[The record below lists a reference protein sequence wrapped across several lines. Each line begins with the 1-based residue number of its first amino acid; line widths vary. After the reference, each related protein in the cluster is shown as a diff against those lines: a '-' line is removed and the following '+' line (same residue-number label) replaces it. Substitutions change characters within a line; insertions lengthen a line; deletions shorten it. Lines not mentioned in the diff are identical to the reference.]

1 MNKIVCDLCGTTYP
15 DTANQC
21 PICGTARTAEVSGTS
36 DQNNEAQATGGY
48 TYVKGGHFSK
58 KNVKKRTETKSN
70 LSYRDVEPE
79 KPKRQPAPA
88 KKSVAT
94 QKPEP
99 TKQKNKDK
107 VSVGLTIV
115 AIVLV
120 VAIIAVLG
128 YIVVRFFLPADFF
141 GGSNDT
147 PPVTDPPAVSDPL
160 PELVGC
166 ETVTFQENVLS
177 FTEINATQKL
187 NVTLAPADTTDSLRF
202 ASSDETVAVVS
213 DDGTV
218 TAVGEGTAIITA
230 YCGSASTQCTV
241 TCSVTP
247 TVNLELNRKEITFEI
262 EGQTW
267 VLYDGD
273 LDVTAITWVS
283 DNEAVATVAN
293 GTVTAVAE
301 GDAMITATYGD
312 QNVQCAI
319 HCVFEDEQETDTPT
333 VTEPV
338 TEPKTYKLV
347 NGYGGS
353 NKDVTMTKGSSF
365 PLKLVDQDGK
375 TVSDAVWSVDNKNVC
390 SYSNGWVKAKASGM
404 TKVKATIDGNTYT
417 CIIRVS

>member
-21 PICGTARTAEVSGTS
+21 PICGTARSAEVSGVS
-36 DQNNEAQATGGY
+36 DLNNEAPASSSY
-48 TYVKGGHFSK
+48 THVKGGRFSK
-58 KNVKKRTETKSN
+58 KNVKKRSETNRNS
-70 LSYRDVEPE
+70 SYRDVEPE

-88 KKSVAT
+88 KKTVAA
-94 QKPEP
+94 QQPEP
-99 TKQKNKDK
+99 VKQKNKDK
-107 VSVGLTIV
+107 VSVGLTVV
-115 AIVLV
+115 AIVLI

-141 GGSNDT
+141 GGSNEA
-147 PPVTDPPAVSDPL
+147 PPVSDPPAVTDPL
-160 PELVGC
+160 PELIGC
-166 ETVTFQENVLS
+166 ETVTFEENVLS
-177 FTEINATQKL
+177 FAEINATQKL
-187 NVTLAPADTTDSLRF
+187 NVSLTPADTTDSLRF

-213 DDGTV
+213 EDGTV

-247 TVNLELNRKEITFEI
+247 AVTLELNRKEITFDI

-267 VLYDGD
+267 VLYDGE
-273 LDVTAITWVS
+273 LDVTAITWLS
-283 DNEAVATVAN
+283 DNESVATVAN

-301 GDAMITATYGD
+301 GDATITATYGE
-312 QNVQCAI
+312 QSAQCTI
-319 HCVFEDEQETDTPT
+319 HCVFEEEPGTDVPDA
-333 VTEPV
+333 TEPV
-338 TEPKTYKLV
+338 TEKKTYKLV

-353 NKDVTMTKGSSF
+353 NKDVTMTKGSTF

-375 TVSDAVWSVDNKNVC
+375 TASDAVWSVDNKNVC

-404 TKVKATIDGNTYT
+404 TKVNATIDGNTYT